1 MTSTP
6 WNNQISNRNFLSPVG
21 FQFILQKKPK
31 VDFFCNSANL
41 PGINLGVAMQP
52 TYLKDIP
59 IPGDKPT
66 YDDFSIKFMVDEY
79 MVNYLEVHNWITQ
92 FGYPRDLGQY
102 KQLLNEDENF
112 PGKQTAMSGM
122 SDGSLIIYGS
132 TYNPVIRIDYR
143 DLFPVTLSPVQ
154 FDTTQTDINYVTA
167 EVTFKYTHYE
177 IVPILK

>member
-1 MTSTP
+1 MADNP
-6 WNNQISNRNFLSPVG
+6 WSNQISNRNFLSPIG
-21 FQFILQKKPK
+21 FQFTLEKKPK

-66 YDDFSIKFMVDEY
+66 YDDFSIKFMIDED

-102 KQLLNEDENF
+102 QQLLNEDKNS
-112 PGKQTAMSGM
+112 PGTQTAISGM
-122 SDGSLIIYGS
+122 SDGSLIIYSS
-132 TYNPVIRIDYR
+132 TYRPNIRVDFR
-143 DLFPVTLSPVQ
+143 DLFPTSLGQIQ
-154 FDTTQTDINYVTA
+154 FDSTQTDVNYVTA
-167 EVTFKYTHYE
+167 EVVFKYTHYE
-177 IVPILK
+177 IVKL